1 MRALWTYIT
10 TSEAPKHTCGSP
22 TTISGLACSGQKEVW
37 WSTQVCIPNPWYVN
51 SDNVVCSGVHRLG
64 HVELLVA
71 AHVGRDLVSFTEAM
85 ESVDSKQWSNACQY
99 EIDAL
104 QKNNTWELINLP
116 PSCKSIKSKWV
127 FKWKSDGCYHVHLV
141 AKGFMQI
148 PGIDYDETFSPVAL
162 SSFTSFRSAV

>member
-1 MRALWTYIT
+1 
-10 TSEAPKHTCGSP
+10 
-22 TTISGLACSGQKEVW
+22 
-37 WSTQVCIPNPWYVN
+37 
-51 SDNVVCSGVHRLG
+51 
-64 HVELLVA
+64 VA

-127 FKWKSDGCYHVHLV
+127 FK
-141 AKGFMQI
+141 
-148 PGIDYDETFSPVAL
+148 
-162 SSFTSFRSAV
+162 